1 MKIFYKFL
9 KLIKYIYRLVFQ
21 PGIVTNYGV
30 KIDVSD
36 EILKKYK
43 NFFYQNS
50 WESSEIRLL
59 SKYIE
64 RKDRVLEIGS
74 CTGFLST
81 FASKIITS
89 ENVLAIEANPRM
101 INVINSLKKLN
112 NVSFKVLNCIVNK
125 RKELDFYLNK
135 EIHSSSIEKRINSKN
150 KVKIPCITL
159 EEIYM
164 KFEYNFLLLDI
175 EGNEYELLLNNK
187 WPSCLNK
194 ILIEFHGI
202 RKHSGLED
210 NFYNEVLEKLSK
222 NKFVEIA
229 SEGRVKFFQKKL

>member
-1 MKIFYKFL
+1 MKIFFKFL
-9 KLIKYIYRLVFQ
+9 KLIKYLYRLGFQ
-21 PGIVTNYGV
+21 PRFITNYGV
-30 KIDVSD
+30 KIDLSD
-36 EILKKYK
+36 VILKKYK
-43 NFFYQNS
+43 NAFYLNS

-64 RKDRVLEIGS
+64 KNDRVLEIGS

-101 INVINSLKKLN
+101 INVINSLRKLN
-112 NVSFKVLNCIVNK
+112 SVSFKVINCIVSK
-125 RKELDFYLNK
+125 RKEVDFYLNK

-150 KVKIPCITL
+150 KIKIPCITL
-159 EEIYM
+159 EEIYK
-164 KFEYNFLLLDI
+164 KFKYNFLLLDI

-187 WPSCLNK
+187 WPSKLNK

-202 RKHSGLED
+202 RKHSGLQD
-210 NFYNEVLEKLSK
+210 NFYNEVSKKLSK

-229 SEGRVKFFQKKL
+229 SEGRVKFFQKK